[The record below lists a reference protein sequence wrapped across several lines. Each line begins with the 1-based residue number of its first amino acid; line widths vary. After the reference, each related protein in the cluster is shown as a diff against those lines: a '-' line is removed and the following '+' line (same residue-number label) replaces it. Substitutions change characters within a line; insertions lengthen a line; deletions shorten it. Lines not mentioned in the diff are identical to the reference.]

1 MTPRFAQDF
10 GTVSLATMIAHAL
23 EIQRSD
29 DQIFFQMEKFP
40 AMYSAAVR
48 LLAAHR
54 FGDSEAEVIK
64 HATHLN
70 DVLKLVRASAA
81 APKSSKPTVGKARD
95 RKYAKYEIA
104 AKKEAEKAERKRLTA
119 FAAAPMLFEG
129 LL

>member
-1 MTPRFAQDF
+1 MTPRFAQDM
-10 GTVSLATMIAHAL
+10 GSVPLATMIAHAF

-29 DQIFFQMEKFP
+29 PVFFPQLFKFP
-40 AMYSAAVR
+40 EMREAA
-48 LLAAHR
+48 LQLIAAHR
-54 FGDSEAEVIK
+54 LGAPEADLIE

-81 APKSSKPTVGKARD
+81 APKPSKPTVGKASD
-95 RKYAKYEIA
+95 RKYAKYELA
-104 AKKEAEKAERKRLTA
+104 AKKEAEKAERKRLIA